1 MTPKKSKLKN
11 GQIVT
16 IRHAERTDAGHII
29 KYVNKVAGETNYLTF
44 AADELGIS
52 VEEEEKFIEGHL
64 NSDNKLFIIAEI
76 NGIIVGTLGFTGGE
90 QSRIRHRGE
99 FGVSVLKEYWGLGI
113 GAKLVETLIE
123 WAKSSGVIKK
133 INLIVRSDD
142 TRAIELYKHLGFCQE
157 GLISR
162 EHLIGGRFYDSLF
175 MGLQLDEP
183 GEKNQKTSKK
193 NE

>member
-1 MTPKKSKLKN
+1 MKPKKSKLKN

-29 KYVNKVAGETNYLTF
+29 KCVNKVAGETNYLTF
-44 AADELGIS
+44 GADELGIS
-52 VEEEEKFIEGHL
+52 VEKAEEFIEGHL

-76 NGIIVGTLGFTGGE
+76 DGIIVGTLGFAGGE
-90 QSRIRHRGE
+90 KSKIRHRGE

-113 GAKLVETLIE
+113 GKKLVETLIE

-142 TRAIELYKHLGFCQE
+142 TRAIELYKQLGFCQE

-162 EHLIGGRFYDSLF
+162 EHFIGGRFYDSLF
-175 MGLQLDEP
+175 MGLQLDEQGKKP
-183 GEKNQKTSKK
+183 KDEQKQ
-193 NE
+193 